1 MLMNQ
6 TTVQINHENQFNEIL
21 TPQALEFLEKLHH
34 YFEERRK
41 NLLEIRQQIQ
51 EKLNEGKQLQFLSE
65 TKQVR
70 EGNWTIDQLP
80 RDLRDRSP
88 NVP

>member
-21 TPQALEFLEKLHH
+21 TPQALEFLEKLHN

-41 NLLEIRQQIQ
+41 NLLEIR
-51 EKLNEGKQLQFLSE
+51 
-65 TKQVR
+65 
-70 EGNWTIDQLP
+70 
-80 RDLRDRSP
+80 
-88 NVP
+88 